1 MISIGSWIVG
11 MRKSQDDAHDS
22 EEVQRR
28 FEALMKAALNT
39 PPEHTRDRPRKR
51 SASKPAA
58 KTASC

>member
-11 MRKSQDDAHDS
+11 ITKSQDDAHES

-28 FEALMKAALNT
+28 FKALKAALNT
-39 PPEHTRDRPRKR
+39 PPEHTKDRPRKR
-51 SASKPAA
+51 SESKPAA